1 MNKVSLI
8 LFLIAGFF
16 FLLQCLKG
24 AMVLMLLRSG
34 AKGGRHSVNLIAGWI
49 ALTCAIV
56 GVVLK

>member
-16 FLLQCLKG
+16 FLLQ
-24 AMVLMLLRSG
+24 V
-34 AKGGRHSVNLIAGWI
+34 AKVTSVIAAVRAGHKSGGRVSLIPGYI